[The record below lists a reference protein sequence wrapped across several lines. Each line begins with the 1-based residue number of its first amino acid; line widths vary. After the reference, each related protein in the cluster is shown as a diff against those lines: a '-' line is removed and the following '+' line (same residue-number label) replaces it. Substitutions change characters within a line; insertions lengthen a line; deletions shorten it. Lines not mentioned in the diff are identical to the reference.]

1 MQGSGIRH
9 LSAWILTR
17 SCRQIWGCALPASGL
32 LPDSM
37 RVSSALA
44 TDPLCLLCSIR
55 RLWRHILMTCRQEDK
70 PGALLWLL
78 QEVIPEGS
86 PTLIFTATRHHVE
99 YLHNLLTREGLKT
112 VCVYGQMDQVLT
124 IALPHARE
132 GISPAVPAPLATV
145 PLTSIAA
152 SICTVHLAG
161 VAAIG

>member
-1 MQGSGIRH
+1 MF
-9 LSAWILTR
+9 L
-17 SCRQIWGCALPASGL
+17 
-32 LPDSM
+32 
-37 RVSSALA
+37 RVSHGT
-44 TDPLCLLCSIR
+44 TD
-55 RLWRHILMTCRQEDK
+55 LMICRQEDK

-124 IALPHARE
+124 SALPHARE
-132 GISPAVPAPLATV
+132 RISPAVPAPLATV
-145 PLTSIAA
+145 PLTSMAA
-152 SICTVHLAG
+152 SICSVHLAG